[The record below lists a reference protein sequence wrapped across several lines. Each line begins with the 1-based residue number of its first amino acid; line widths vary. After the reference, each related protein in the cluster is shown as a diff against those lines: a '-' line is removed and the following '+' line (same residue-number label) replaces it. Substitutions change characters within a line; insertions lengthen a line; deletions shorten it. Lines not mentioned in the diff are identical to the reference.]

1 LFVQRAPARSDPR
14 TDGGAHPRSR
24 VIETSFYQILGC
36 VVAGM
41 GICMRFPYMA
51 LKTFPDAKLL
61 SIHAV
66 SSNQPI

>member
-1 LFVQRAPARSDPR
+1 VQRAPA
-14 TDGGAHPRSR
+14 
-24 VIETSFYQILGC
+24 ILNC

-41 GICMRFPYMA
+41 GICMVPHMA

-66 SSNQPI
+66 RPTTDLMETMMCRIFDGGHDVPD